1 MSMIGGLLV
10 GIVFGLIHSTWTK
23 LIGTA
28 IVYGLI
34 CATYSAFRAR
44 KVHRSSRAKLVSP
57 KAEYQ
62 HETDKLL
69 RTTEGMVSNAHKL
82 LQELCD
88 KSDPD
93 LTQLEEVC
101 IPLGTTSR
109 SDVQSLIN
117 LREAA
122 RQISKILQRHIP
134 QEVHGSAHLLSALV
148 HNLQASVT
156 GIDIVV
162 EGCRAGDLSGA
173 DVQLQPS
180 DPDYV
185 INQTNLELQRK
196 GLGTLSASEVFAFE
210 LIISG
215 GACLVAGLATFGI
228 KTLLV

>member
-10 GIVFGLIHSTWTK
+10 GIVFGLIHSTWTM

-34 CATYSAFRAR
+34 CATYGAFRAW
-44 KVHRSSRAKLVSP
+44 KVRRSSPAMLFSA

-62 HETDKLL
+62 HETGKLL
-69 RTTEGMVSNAHKL
+69 RRTEGMISNAHKL

-93 LTQLEEVC
+93 LAQLEEVC

-109 SDVQSLIN
+109 SDVQSLVN

-122 RQISKILQRHIP
+122 RQISEVLQRHIP
-134 QEVHGSAHLLSALV
+134 EEVHGSAHLLSALV
-148 HNLQASVT
+148 HNLQESVI
-156 GIDIVV
+156 GIDLVV

-180 DPDYV
+180 DPDYD
-185 INQTNLELQRK
+185 IKQTNLDLQRK
-196 GLGTLSASEVFAFE
+196 GLGTLSASQVFAFE

-215 GACLVAGLATFGI
+215 ASCLVAGLATFGI